1 MNTKPQN
8 KGTIIRLILAL
19 AIAIND
25 GAVIMGVADIGDPV
39 LDKAYK
45 WASLVATIIILW
57 INHYYNND
65 YTPEASEGT
74 GLTRQ
79 LKAEKGDYDGEKF
92 FDEVQDEDIQETEE

>member
-1 MNTKPQN
+1 MN

-25 GAVIMGVADIGDPV
+25 GAVIMGVADIGDPM
-39 LDKAYK
+39 LDKIYK
-45 WASLVATIIILW
+45 WASLVATLVVLW

-65 YTPEASEGT
+65 YTPEACEGT

-79 LKAEKGDYDGEKF
+79 LKAENKADYDGEKF
-92 FDEVQDEDIQETEE
+92 HEVQDEDL